1 LLLLK
6 EVMGRKK
13 NPANNYFT
21 KETDEAI
28 GRFLQSTDERERE
41 KIYREWI
48 HKPFSKIAEVMY
60 NKLSLPYIAD
70 EPLDAQMDCVIF
82 LFTKLG
88 MFKGDKGKAFS
99 YFTIVARNYYI
110 LLNQSCYRTKKK
122 VSELQ
127 FGDKFDIEDS
137 SEQRLEEQDDAEK
150 LLLSFADYVEENFD
164 KIFTSESHKPIAR
177 GFIHIMRNADDY
189 RELSQR
195 EVLNVIHNEFGNGK
209 NRDKVTKVANKL
221 KLHYNR
227 FKRVF
232 KENEGIIPFY
242 EKTFLKPKE
251 IGYIVKNYI
260 PIHREFGI
268 VGLARKFDVDE
279 HTVRCVLKQNGVITS
294 I

>member
-1 LLLLK
+1 
-6 EVMGRKK
+6 MGRKK
-13 NPANNYFT
+13 NPSNNYFT

-28 GRFLQSTDERERE
+28 GRFLKSTDDRERE
-41 KIYREWI
+41 KIYRDWI

-88 MFKGDKGKAFS
+88 MFNPDKGSKAFS

-110 LLNQSCYRTKKK
+110 LLNQQCYKTKKK
-122 VSELQ
+122 VSELLVD
-127 FGDKFDIEDS
+127 GKFDVIDDGEI
-137 SEQRLEEQDDAEK
+137 RIEEQDNAEK

-164 KIFTSESHKPIAR
+164 KIFTSKSLQPVAR
-177 GFIHIMRNADDY
+177 GFIHTMRNSEDVK
-189 RELSQR
+189 ELSHRQ
-195 EVLNVIHNEFGNGK
+195 VLNKIHEDFGNGK
-209 NRDKVTKVANKL
+209 NRDKVTKVMNRL
-221 KLHYNR
+221 ILHYNR

-232 KENEGIIPFY
+232 IQNGSTIPFY

-251 IGYIVKNYI
+251 IDYIVKNYK
-260 PIHREFGI
+260 PIDREYGI

-279 HTVRCVLKQNGVITS
+279 YNVRCVLKQHGVIDS
-294 I
+294 M

>member
-1 LLLLK
+1 
-6 EVMGRKK
+6 MPRKK
-13 NPANNYFT
+13 NPNNNYFT

-28 GRFLQSTDERERE
+28 VRFLQSTDDRERE
-41 KIYREWI
+41 KIYRDWI

-110 LLNQSCYRTKKK
+110 LLNQSCYKQKKK
-122 VSELQ
+122 VSELD
-127 FGDKFDIEDS
+127 FSDKFDVPDDS
-137 SEQRLEEQDDAEK
+137 EIRLKEQDDAEK
-150 LLLSFADYVEENFD
+150 LLLGFADYIEDNFD
-164 KIFTSESHKPIAR
+164 KIFTTTSHQPIAR
-177 GFIHIMRNADDY
+177 GFIEIMRNADGVK
-189 RELSQR
+189 ELLPRQL
-195 EVLNVIHNEFGNGK
+195 LNKIHTEYGNGK

-232 KENEGIIPFY
+232 IENGSTIPFY

-251 IGYIVKNYI
+251 IAYIVKNYK
-260 PIHREFGI
+260 PIDREFGI

-279 HTVRCVLKQNGVITS
+279 YNVRCVLREHGVITS